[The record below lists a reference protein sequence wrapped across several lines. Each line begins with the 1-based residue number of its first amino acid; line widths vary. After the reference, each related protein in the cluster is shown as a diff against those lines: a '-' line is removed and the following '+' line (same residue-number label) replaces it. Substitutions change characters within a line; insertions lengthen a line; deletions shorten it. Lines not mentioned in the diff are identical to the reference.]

1 MSTNKST
8 LPRTVMALAVAV
20 FLATSSIAQQPPMPA
35 SPTTP
40 SVDDLMAAARNASP
54 AAGQPAPPQMP
65 NVLGGSLPIGMGGSA
80 PTSPVSTAKKGSF
93 LVATFV
99 SSTGAIA
106 EFQVDGAP
114 SYYSLNDRLKDG
126 WVVRNI
132 TTNSVVMEQ
141 CKNGAK
147 CKSKT
152 IGLEVN

>member
-1 MSTNKST
+1 MSTNKSSQFKV
-8 LPRTVMALAVAV
+8 LLAIAIGTVLS
-20 FLATSSIAQQPPMPA
+20 TSLHAQQP
-35 SPTTP
+35 SPPNSP
-40 SVDDLMAAARNASP
+40 SVDDLMTASRNASQNV
-54 AAGQPAPPQMP
+54 AQPAPPQMP
-65 NVLGGSLPIGMGGSA
+65 NILGGSLPIGMGNNA
-80 PTSPVSTAKKGSF
+80 PASPVSSVKKGSF

-99 SSTGAIA
+99 SGTSAVA
-106 EFQVDGAP
+106 EFQVDGSP

-126 WVVRNI
+126 WVIRNI